1 MKSWFLCLVLVFLV
15 AQSTVHAQE
24 AKVRRVGVFVAL
36 CDNESQGIVPVPAKI
51 GDGNKPDANLYWGCS
66 EGFKGVFSKSADWSK
81 VTNEQ
86 DATGPVMERIT
97 LKHRRENIVLVAD
110 AYRGTEIKQCL
121 MDFERAQQEGKFQLS
136 VYIGHNGLMDF
147 DLPLP
152 DGEKKGG
159 REDSMILCCKSE
171 GYFRERIELLGCR
184 PVLLTTQFMYPGA
197 FILHAALGPWIA
209 GQETEKIRQAGASAY
224 SKNQRISQRAA
235 LGVFAEP
242 EAAK

>member
-1 MKSWFLCLVLVFLV
+1 MKTRCMWLVV
-15 AQSTVHAQE
+15 ALLALQGTLGAQE
-24 AKVRRVGVFVAL
+24 VKARRVGVFIAL

-66 EGFKGVFSKSADWSK
+66 EGFKGIFLKSADWTK
-81 VTNEQ
+81 VPNEQ
-86 DATGPVMERIT
+86 AATGPVMERIT
-97 LKHRRENIVLVAD
+97 VKHRRENIVLVAD

-209 GQETEKIRQAGASAY
+209 GQDREKIRQAAASAY
-224 SKNQRISQRAA
+224 SKNQKISLRAA
-235 LGVFAEP
+235 SGVFSP
-242 EAAK
+242 LSPP